1 MSELNWICCLH
12 REEAKL
18 CLASSILGKVKNVLA
33 KKRQPSKAQAKAKKS
48 EANMKNR
55 NDIVDDIINENNAF
69 DIFNDRHYCIFLTS
83 LMLVWYWF
91 HKSIGFIT

>member
-1 MSELNWICCLH
+1 
-12 REEAKL
+12 
-18 CLASSILGKVKNVLA
+18 
-33 KKRQPSKAQAKAKKS
+33 
-48 EANMKNR
+48 MKNW

-69 DIFNDRHYCIFLTS
+69 DIFNDRHYWIFLTL

>member
-1 MSELNWICCLH
+1 MF
-12 REEAKL
+12 
-18 CLASSILGKVKNVLA
+18 GKVKNVLA
-33 KKRQPSKAQAKAKKS
+33 KKRQRSKAQAKAKKS

-83 LMLVWYWF
+83 LMLAWYWF